1 MRHIG
6 LFLEELR
13 TGATD
18 AEFFRELTQTVDAA
32 EEWGLDGVW
41 LGEIHFL
48 PSRSVLS
55 SPLDDRRRPR
65 HPDAPDLR
73 GTAVHVIPL
82 RNPLGVA
89 EDVATLDHLSGGRFE
104 FGIGR
109 SGSPRAYDLLG
120 HPVHGEPG
128 TPLRGAGG
136 DARGLEGQD
145 VQLPRHVLRRG
156 RRHRGP
162 APAPAPHPPVRIA
175 ALNPGSF
182 VRAAEL
188 GLHIFVG
195 LRGTDISVL
204 RGHIERYQETW
215 RAAGHPGEGSVYL
228 RIPLYAGPTDTVA
241 IEESRESIAYYFHR
255 QSEMARAGTG
265 SGTRT
270 TGERLAQA
278 DELAGLSYDHILRER
293 VVVGSAATLVARLSE
308 LSRELH
314 LDGII
319 VEPNAGGLIPL
330 GPMMESLRILA
341 REVAPQLRL
350 TSAPAPP
357 HVRLTR

>member
-18 AEFFRELTQTVDAA
+18 AEFFRELIQTADAV

-55 SPLDDRRRPR
+55 SPLVTAAALVTRTRRICV
-65 HPDAPDLR
+65 

-120 HPVHGEPG
+120 IPYAESQGRLFEALEVMREAWKGKTFSFRG
-128 TPLRGAGG
+128 TYFDVADATVAPRPL
-136 DARGLEGQD
+136 QT
-145 VQLPRHVLRRG
+145 
-156 RRHRGP
+156 
-162 APAPAPHPPVRIA
+162 PHPPVRIA

-215 RAAGHPGEGSVYL
+215 RAAAHPGEGSVYL
-228 RIPLYAGPTDTVA
+228 RIPLFAGPTDTAA
-241 IEESRESIAYYFHR
+241 IEASRESIAYYFRR
-255 QSEMARAGTG
+255 QSEMARTGTG

-319 VEPNAGGLIPL
+319 VEPNAGGMIPL
-330 GPMMESLRILA
+330 EPMMQSLRILA
-341 REVAPQLRL
+341 EEVAPKLR
-350 TSAPAPP
+350 
-357 HVRLTR
+357 

>member
-18 AEFFRELTQTVDAA
+18 AEFYRELLETVDAA
-32 EEWGLDGVW
+32 EEWGLDGIW

-55 SPLDDRRRPR
+55 SPLVVASALVTRTRRICI
-65 HPDAPDLR
+65 

-89 EDVATLDHLSGGRFE
+89 EDVATLDHLAGGRFE

-120 HPVHGEPG
+120 IRYAESQGRLMEALEVMREAWKGKTFSFHGTYFHVDNATVAPR
-128 TPLRGAGG
+128 PL
-136 DARGLEGQD
+136 QD
-145 VQLPRHVLRRG
+145 
-156 RRHRGP
+156 
-162 APAPAPHPPVRIA
+162 PHPAVRIA
-175 ALNPGSF
+175 ALNPNSF
-182 VRAAEL
+182 LRAAEL

-204 RGHIERYQETW
+204 RGHIESYQTAW

-228 RIPLYAGPTDTVA
+228 RIPLYAAPTDAAAVD
-241 IEESRESIAYYFHR
+241 ESRESIAYYFRR
-255 QSEMARAGTG
+255 QSDMARAGTG

-270 TGERLAQA
+270 TGERMAQA
-278 DELAGLSYDHILRER
+278 DELAALPYDHILRER
-293 VVVGSAATLVARLSE
+293 VVVGSPASLAHRLRE
-308 LSRELH
+308 LRQGLH

-330 GPMMESLRILA
+330 DLMMRSIRLLA
-341 REVAPQLRL
+341 QEVAPQLR
-350 TSAPAPP
+350 
-357 HVRLTR
+357 